1 MDHQRGAAVAEQRMG
16 AVTESHLFILELGI
30 GLALS
35 IDGKVLHIPGVVA
48 IGIVESVLLALGIE
62 MPAGGLEVGAI
73 ALGRLMKV
81 DSVLARRKIVKLEL

>member
-1 MDHQRGAAVAEQRMG
+1 MDDDRSASVAEQRMG
-16 AVTESHLFILELGI
+16 AFAKSHFFILELGI

-35 IDGKVLHIPGVVA
+35 IDGKVLHIAGVVA

-62 MPAGGLEVGAI
+62 MPSGGLEVGAI

-81 DSVLARRKIVKLEL
+81 DGVLAGREIVKMKL